1 MNKTGRVFVAER
13 NKEQALRILNLIMA
27 VGTLRGIDLYAVRE
41 HELGEA
47 QYNKEKKEVGGHSYA
62 LSSIR
67 MMQSSLPGRSPYF
80 GTEIDPKRLQEAI
93 MEAEKLYPNLKAVE
107 ELRLFIESFTHF
119 NDSEYAQSFVLSW
132 SIIERHLYEL
142 WTKKLAEMDLDED
155 RQSKL
160 LNTVQWSTDYLIEVL
175 SLSADISDLEY
186 EAYGELK
193 KKRNRFIHS

>member
-1 MNKTGRVFVAER
+1 MSSTAER
-13 NKEQALRILNLIMA
+13 
-27 VGTLRGIDLYAVRE
+27 
-41 HELGEA
+41 HES
-47 QYNKEKKEVGGHSYA
+47 SYA

-142 WTKKLAEMDLDED
+142 RTKKLAEMDLDED

-175 SLSADISDLEY
+175 SLSADISDLEH

>member
-1 MNKTGRVFVAER
+1 MSSTAER
-13 NKEQALRILNLIMA
+13 
-27 VGTLRGIDLYAVRE
+27 
-41 HELGEA
+41 HES
-47 QYNKEKKEVGGHSYA
+47 SYA

-142 WTKKLAEMDLDED
+142 WT
-155 RQSKL
+155 
-160 LNTVQWSTDYLIEVL
+160 
-175 SLSADISDLEY
+175 
-186 EAYGELK
+186 
-193 KKRNRFIHS
+193 RNSQRWTWTKTGKANF

>member
-1 MNKTGRVFVAER
+1 
-13 NKEQALRILNLIMA
+13 
-27 VGTLRGIDLYAVRE
+27 
-41 HELGEA
+41 
-47 QYNKEKKEVGGHSYA
+47 
-62 LSSIR
+62 
-67 MMQSSLPGRSPYF
+67 
-80 GTEIDPKRLQEAI
+80 

-107 ELRLFIESFTHF
+107 ELRLFTESFTHF
-119 NDSEYAQSFVLSW
+119 NESEYAQSFVLSW

-142 WTKKLAEMDLDED
+142 RTKKLAEMDLDED